1 MVVGKVSQFK
11 GFFVLCDIY
20 IKRKLVMRKIVK
32 LTESDLNR
40 LVKRILK
47 EEDELSTTTASSE
60 KAMVDKHISKSLL
73 DLLRLSVSWVGR
85 EETSNL
91 LEKVISKLMD
101 YENKDIISDYNLD
114 FDWIRDVVREM
125 EAPLEIGARKNRE
138 KNDFDLE
145 QRGYTKNKY

>member
-1 MVVGKVSQFK
+1 
-11 GFFVLCDIY
+11 
-20 IKRKLVMRKIVK
+20 MRKIVK

-60 KAMVDKHISKSLL
+60 KAMVDKHISKSFL

-101 YENKDIISDYNLD
+101 YENKDISSDYNLD

>member
-1 MVVGKVSQFK
+1 
-11 GFFVLCDIY
+11 
-20 IKRKLVMRKIVK
+20 MRKIVK

-47 EEDELSTTTASSE
+47 EEDGLSTTTASSE

-101 YENKDIISDYNLD
+101 YENKDISSDYNLD

-138 KNDFDLE
+138 RRDLDFE
-145 QRGYTKNKY
+145 KEAMTKGYTKK

>member
-1 MVVGKVSQFK
+1 
-11 GFFVLCDIY
+11 
-20 IKRKLVMRKIVK
+20 MRKIVK

-60 KAMVDKHISKSLL
+60 KAMVDKHISNNLL
-73 DLLRLSVSWVGR
+73 DFLRLSVSWVGR

-101 YENKDIISDYNLD
+101 YENKNISSDYNIN
-114 FDWIRDVVREM
+114 FDWIKDVVREM

>member
-1 MVVGKVSQFK
+1 
-11 GFFVLCDIY
+11 
-20 IKRKLVMRKIVK
+20 MRKIVK

-60 KAMVDKHISKSLL
+60 KTMVDKHISKSLL

-101 YENKDIISDYNLD
+101 YENKDISSDYNLD

>member
-1 MVVGKVSQFK
+1 
-11 GFFVLCDIY
+11 
-20 IKRKLVMRKIVK
+20 
-32 LTESDLNR
+32 

-60 KAMVDKHISKSLL
+60 KTMVDKHISKSLL
-73 DLLRLSVSWVGR
+73 DFLRLSVSWVGR

-101 YENKDIISDYNLD
+101 YENKDISSDYNLD

>member
-1 MVVGKVSQFK
+1 MNPIPQKV

-101 YENKDIISDYNLD
+101 YENKDISSDYNLD

>member
-1 MVVGKVSQFK
+1 
-11 GFFVLCDIY
+11 
-20 IKRKLVMRKIVK
+20 MRKIVK

-60 KAMVDKHISKSLL
+60 KTMVDKHISKSLL
-73 DLLRLSVSWVGR
+73 DFLRLSVSWVGR

-101 YENKDIISDYNLD
+101 YENKNISSDYNVN
-114 FDWIRDVVREM
+114 FDWIQDVVREM

>member
-1 MVVGKVSQFK
+1 
-11 GFFVLCDIY
+11 
-20 IKRKLVMRKIVK
+20 MRKIVK

-60 KAMVDKHISKSLL
+60 KTMVDKHISKSLL

-101 YENKDIISDYNLD
+101 YENKDISSDYNLY

>member
-1 MVVGKVSQFK
+1 
-11 GFFVLCDIY
+11 
-20 IKRKLVMRKIVK
+20 MRKIVK

-101 YENKDIISDYNLD
+101 YENKDISSDYNVN
-114 FDWIRDVVREM
+114 FDWIKDVVREM

>member
-1 MVVGKVSQFK
+1 V
-11 GFFVLCDIY
+11 GFFIICDIY

-47 EEDELSTTTASSE
+47 EEDDLSTTTASSE

-101 YENKDIISDYNLD
+101 YENKDISSDYNLD

-138 KNDFDLE
+138 KRDLDFE
-145 QRGYTKNKY
+145 KEAMTKGYTKK

>member
-1 MVVGKVSQFK
+1 M
-11 GFFVLCDIY
+11 GFFIICDIY
-20 IKRKLVMRKIVK
+20 IKRKLVLRKIFK

-60 KAMVDKHISKSLL
+60 KAMVDKHISNNLL
-73 DLLRLSVSWVGR
+73 DFLRLSVSWVGR

-101 YENKDIISDYNLD
+101 YENKNISSDYNVN
-114 FDWIRDVVREM
+114 FDWIKDVVREM

>member
-1 MVVGKVSQFK
+1 
-11 GFFVLCDIY
+11 
-20 IKRKLVMRKIVK
+20 MRKIVK

-101 YENKDIISDYNLD
+101 YENKDISSDYNLD
-114 FDWIRDVVREM
+114 FDWIQDVVREM

>member
-1 MVVGKVSQFK
+1 M

-73 DLLRLSVSWVGR
+73 DFLRLSVSWVGR

-101 YENKDIISDYNLD
+101 YENKDISSDYNLD

>member
-1 MVVGKVSQFK
+1 V
-11 GFFVLCDIY
+11 GFFIICDIY

-60 KAMVDKHISKSLL
+60 KTMVDKHISKSLL
-73 DLLRLSVSWVGR
+73 DFLRLSVSWVGR

-101 YENKDIISDYNLD
+101 YENKDISSDYNLD

>member
-1 MVVGKVSQFK
+1 
-11 GFFVLCDIY
+11 
-20 IKRKLVMRKIVK
+20 MRKIVK

-60 KAMVDKHISKSLL
+60 KATVDKHISNNLL
-73 DLLRLSVSWVGR
+73 DFLRLSVSWVGR

-101 YENKDIISDYNLD
+101 YENKNIGSDYNVN
-114 FDWIRDVVREM
+114 FDWIQDVVRGM
-125 EAPLEIGARKNRE
+125 GDPDEILVRKNRE
-138 KNDFDLE
+138 KDDFDLE

>member
-1 MVVGKVSQFK
+1 
-11 GFFVLCDIY
+11 
-20 IKRKLVMRKIVK
+20 MRKIVK

-60 KAMVDKHISKSLL
+60 KAMVDKHISNNLL
-73 DLLRLSVSWVGR
+73 DFLRLSVSWVGR

-101 YENKDIISDYNLD
+101 YENKNTSSDYNVN
-114 FDWIRDVVREM
+114 FDWIKDVVREM

>member
-1 MVVGKVSQFK
+1 
-11 GFFVLCDIY
+11 
-20 IKRKLVMRKIVK
+20 MRKIVK

-60 KAMVDKHISKSLL
+60 KTMVDKHISKSLL
-73 DLLRLSVSWVGR
+73 DFLRLSVSWVGR

-101 YENKDIISDYNLD
+101 YENKDISSDYNLD

>member
-1 MVVGKVSQFK
+1 V

-73 DLLRLSVSWVGR
+73 DFLRLSVSWVGR

-101 YENKDIISDYNLD
+101 YENKDISSDYNLD

>member
-1 MVVGKVSQFK
+1 V
-11 GFFVLCDIY
+11 GFFLLCDIY

-47 EEDELSTTTASSE
+47 EEDGLSTTTASSE

-101 YENKDIISDYNLD
+101 YENKDISSDYNLD

-138 KNDFDLE
+138 RRDLNFE
-145 QRGYTKNKY
+145 KEAMAKGYTKK